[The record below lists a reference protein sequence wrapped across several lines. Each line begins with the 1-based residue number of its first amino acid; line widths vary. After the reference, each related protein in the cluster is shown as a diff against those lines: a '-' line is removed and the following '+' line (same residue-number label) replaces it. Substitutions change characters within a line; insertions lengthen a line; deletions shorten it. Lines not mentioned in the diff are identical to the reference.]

1 MKKVKDLDQEDEIQQ
16 HLEEIE
22 KVPDVSGAFQADV
35 IKHTAHINA
44 ILTRNIIRYNKI
56 ASKQTK
62 YVIFLNWTI
71 VFLTFILTVLTFV
84 LAAR

>member
-1 MKKVKDLDQEDEIQQ
+1 MKEIKDLDQENEILR

-44 ILTRNIIRYNKI
+44 ILTRNIISYNKI

-62 YVIFLNWTI
+62 YIIFLNWTI
-71 VFLTFILTVLTFV
+71 AFLTFILTILTFV
-84 LAAR
+84 LAVK